1 MERAALAL
9 LVSLAFLTAWPAL
22 HGQFIWDDLTFV
34 RDHPL
39 VNSPGGLRAIWA
51 SFATEDYWP
60 LSYSLF
66 WLERFWFGNE
76 TLGYHV
82 VAVALHAATGYG
94 IWGCIKRLGAFG
106 RGAFGPAWV
115 AAAVFVVHPVN
126 TEVAAWIF
134 QQKTSLCACLMFA
147 SLYAWLRAIAPTE
160 RHPRRFIAI
169 SWLLFGLAMTAKSS
183 AVLLPVALMGG
194 LWLVPKDSVS
204 RRRAVYAVAG
214 LAGLAGFFGGLSFW
228 AKVLHTG
235 ARAAARTDDTA
246 SRLWVAAKALGFYL
260 GKALLPMDLSAI
272 YARWNAPSS
281 GFEFWL
287 PFLSIAFVA
296 VSLAAAWR
304 WWGSRLIAVCLGYMV
319 IMLVPCL
326 GFVDISFM
334 RYAFVADHWQYLS
347 IIGPILGVVLGL
359 DHLLGLGGQGA
370 LFKVLRL
377 AVVTLGL
384 ATLSYLSW
392 QRAMIFTSEEAMW
405 RATIATNPSAFLAQ
419 NNLGMIEHD
428 RGKLEL
434 AAQHYE
440 SALKDA
446 GLQKANADVLGGIA
460 YNLAQVFAT
469 LSRREEALDRI
480 QAAIHWLPDFAQAHW
495 LRADLLRAQGDAA
508 GAIAE
513 YRVASELAPQ
523 LTAVHG
529 GLGEAMR
536 VNGQL
541 EAALVELELAVRQ
554 QPDKPEWRQS
564 LGLAYSEL
572 GRHSDSVEQFK
583 VAVEKA
589 PHDFSH
595 RMNLGFAYASLGDW
609 DQAIAAYQAAVV
621 AAPERLDGRIALVK
635 VLAHRG
641 LKAQALSELESI
653 RDWQSQE
660 PLRQLHQAI
669 AGP

>member
-1 MERAALAL
+1 
-9 LVSLAFLTAWPAL
+9 
-22 HGQFIWDDLTFV
+22 
-34 RDHPL
+34 
-39 VNSPGGLRAIWA
+39 
-51 SFATEDYWP
+51 
-60 LSYSLF
+60 
-66 WLERFWFGNE
+66 
-76 TLGYHV
+76 
-82 VAVALHAATGYG
+82 
-94 IWGCIKRLGAFG
+94 
-106 RGAFGPAWV
+106 
-115 AAAVFVVHPVN
+115 VFVVHPVN

-160 RHPRRFIAI
+160 RYPRRFVAI

-194 LWLVPKDSVS
+194 LWLAPKGSVS
-204 RRRAVYAVAG
+204 RGQAAYAVAG

-235 ARAAARTDDTA
+235 ARAAARTDDMA

-260 GKALLPMDLSAI
+260 GKAVLPTDLSVI

-281 GFEFWL
+281 GTPFWL
-287 PFLSIAFVA
+287 PFLSIALVG
-296 VSLAAAWR
+296 VCLAAAWR
-304 WWGSRLIAVCLGYMV
+304 WWGSRLIAACLGYML

-359 DHLLGLGGQGA
+359 DHLLGLGGRSA
-370 LFKVLRL
+370 PMKVLRF

-419 NNLGMIEHD
+419 NNLGMIEHE

-460 YNLAQVFAT
+460 YNLAQLFAT
-469 LSRREEALDRI
+469 LSRREEALAQI
-480 QAAIHWLPDFAQAHW
+480 QAATHWLPDFAQAHW

-513 YRVASELAPQ
+513 YRLASELAPQ

-529 GLGEAMR
+529 GLGEALR
-536 VNGQL
+536 ANGQL

-589 PHDFSH
+589 PRDFSH

-669 AGP
+669 TEP